1 MGVSNKMKD
10 KFSDK
15 IEILLSKRVEEAI
28 VKSHLEK
35 RLGSGEKL
43 RVKFGID
50 PTASDLH
57 LGHSVSLLKLK
68 EFQDLGHQAIFLV
81 GDFTAMIGD
90 PTGRTNARKP
100 LTKAEV
106 KKNMAD
112 YIQQAAKILDIKKV
126 EVRYNSEWFLKK
138 GIGFLVQIA
147 SRFTHAQL
155 IEREDFQRRIKE
167 GIDITLLE
175 LIYPL
180 LQGYDS
186 VELKADV
193 EIGGTDQ
200 KFNLLMGRK
209 IQQRFDQPEQ
219 DIITVPLLEGTDG
232 DKKMSKSYGNYIG
245 LHEGSS
251 NMFGKIMSIP
261 DKIMGKYFELLT
273 NVSPKEIS
281 GLDPRNQKSRL
292 AWEIVNF
299 YHGSKI
305 ADNAYEEFNRVFK
318 EGKTP
323 TDIKTIKIT
332 PNSIGVKELLVKCE
346 LTKSLSKAQRL
357 IEQGAISLDGQVVKD
372 WRQKILIEK
381 PVILKAGKY
390 HFIKLIP

>member
-1 MGVSNKMKD
+1 MKD
-10 KFSDK
+10 KLSDK
-15 IEILLSKRVEEAI
+15 IKILLNKGVEEVI
-28 VKSHLEK
+28 VKNHLEK
-35 RLGSGEKL
+35 RLDSGEKL

-50 PTASDLH
+50 PTVPDLH
-57 LGHSVSLLKLK
+57 LGHSVPLLKLK
-68 EFQDLGHQAIFLV
+68 QFQDLGHQAILLV

-90 PTGRTNARKP
+90 PSGRTNARKP

-126 EVRYNSEWFLKK
+126 EIRYNSEWFLKK
-138 GIGFLVQIA
+138 GMDFLTQIT
-147 SRFTHAQL
+147 SRFTYAQL
-155 IEREDFQRRIKE
+155 IEREDFERRIKE
-167 GIDITLLE
+167 GVDITLLE

-209 IQQRFDQPEQ
+209 VQQRFNQPEQ

-245 LHEGSS
+245 LSEEPFK
-251 NMFGKIMSIP
+251 MFGKIMSIP

-273 NVSPKEIS
+273 NVPSKEIS
-281 GLDPRNQKSRL
+281 GLNPRNQKSRL
-292 AWEIVNF
+292 AWEIVKF
-299 YHGSKI
+299 YHGDKTASQ
-305 ADNAYEEFNRVFK
+305 AQEEFIKVFS
-318 EGKTP
+318 EGEAP
-323 TDIKTIKIT
+323 SQIKSIKIT
-332 PNSIGVKELLVKCE
+332 PRSIGAKELLVKCD
-346 LTKSLSKAQRL
+346 LAKSLSEAQRL
-357 IEQGAISLDGQVVKD
+357 IEQGAVSLDEKIVKD
-372 WRQKILIEK
+372 WRQKILISK
-381 PVILKAGKY
+381 PTILKVGKY
-390 HFIKLIP
+390 HFVKLIP

>member
-1 MGVSNKMKD
+1 MKD
-10 KFSDK
+10 KISDK
-15 IEILLSKRVEEAI
+15 IKLLLDRGTEEVI
-28 VKSHLEK
+28 VKSHLEE
-35 RLGSGEKL
+35 RLNSKKKL

-50 PTASDLH
+50 PTVPDLH
-57 LGHSVSLLKLK
+57 LGHAVPLLKLK
-68 EFQDLGHQAIFLV
+68 EFQDLGHQAVLLV

-90 PTGRTNARKP
+90 PSGRTNARKP
-100 LTKAEV
+100 LTKTEV

-112 YIQQAAKILDIKKV
+112 YIEQAAKILDIKKV
-126 EVRYNSEWFLKK
+126 EIRYNSEWFLKK
-138 GIGFLVQIA
+138 GMDFLTQIT

-209 IQQRFDQPEQ
+209 VQQRFDQPEQ
-219 DIITVPLLEGTDG
+219 DIIMVPLLVGIDG
-232 DKKMSKSYGNYIG
+232 EKKMSKSSGNYIG
-245 LHEGSS
+245 LNEDSFK
-251 NMFGKIMSIP
+251 MFGKTMSIP

-273 NVSPKEIS
+273 KVSLKEIS
-281 GLDPRNQKSRL
+281 GLDPKSQKLRL

-299 YHGSKI
+299 YHGNKA
-305 ADNAYEEFNRVFK
+305 ADKAKEEFNRVFK
-318 EGKTP
+318 EREAP
-323 TDIKTIKIT
+323 TEIESIKIS
-332 PNSIGVKELLVKCE
+332 PRSIGAKELLVKCD
-346 LTKSLSKAQRL
+346 LAKSLSEAQRL
-357 IEQGAISLDGQVVKD
+357 IEQGAVSIDEQIVKD
-372 WRQKILIEK
+372 WRQKILISK
-381 PVILKAGKY
+381 PTILKVGKY
-390 HFIKLIP
+390 RFVKLIP